1 MRYHATG
8 GQILK
13 RAFDIIG
20 SFALLLA
27 LGPLYLLLALLVK
40 LEDGGPVFFSQTRV
54 GRYGK
59 VFKMHKFRSMR
70 VQAESELA
78 GLLAKNHHAEG
89 ITFKLKQD
97 PRVTR
102 VGKWLRRFSLDEL
115 PQFFDVLNGHMSLV
129 GPRPPT
135 PREVALYTL
144 ADRRRL
150 AVKPGITCLWQISGR
165 SNIDFSGQVRLDLQ
179 YIESASLWMDLKL
192 VLGTVP
198 AVLGGRGAC

>member
-1 MRYHATG
+1 
-8 GQILK
+8 
-13 RAFDIIG
+13 
-20 SFALLLA
+20 
-27 LGPLYLLLALLVK
+27 
-40 LEDGGPVFFSQTRV
+40 
-54 GRYGK
+54 
-59 VFKMHKFRSMR
+59 MR